1 MQQTWAWERRYILY
15 WIQNGQENAR
25 GWFKKMLFL
34 VKELYKNDQNILIL
48 LCKQLLIW
56 FPFSHSFRFLFNF
69 ISFPYVF
76 SLPLHSF
83 LHSFIPSFNSIQFN
97 SIPFNSF
104 QFPFQFPFHSISISI
119 PSFTRT
125 HLTWWF
131 FEIPPLMFQ
140 AAWAKIN
147 FETFQVLNPFRCS
160 PPLGG
165 GSSSST
171 LPKFNIAPENRPSQ

>member
-1 MQQTWAWERRYILY
+1 MQQTWAWQRWYILD
-15 WIQNGQENAR
+15 WIQNGQENAS

-69 ISFPYVF
+69 ISFPYAF

-83 LHSFIPSFNSIQFN
+83 LHSFIPSFNSI
-97 SIPFNSF
+97 PF
-104 QFPFQFPFHSISISI
+104 PFPFHSISISI

-125 HLTWWF
+125 RLTWWF
-131 FEIPPLMFQ
+131 FEIPPFDVSGCLGQNQFRDLSG
-140 AAWAKIN
+140 AEP
-147 FETFQVLNPFRCS
+147 FSVFTPFRW
-160 PPLGG
+160 
-165 GSSSST
+165 
-171 LPKFNIAPENRPSQ
+171 RQ